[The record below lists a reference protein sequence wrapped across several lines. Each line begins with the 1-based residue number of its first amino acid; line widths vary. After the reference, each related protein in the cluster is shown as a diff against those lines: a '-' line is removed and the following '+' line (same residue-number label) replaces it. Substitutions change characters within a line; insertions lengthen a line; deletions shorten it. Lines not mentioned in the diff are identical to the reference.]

1 MEDNN
6 FPDLLKTKAKNEPY
20 VKFLNLEIIDVKEGY
35 AKVKGKVNKNMLNLH
50 GITHGG
56 FLFSIIDEAF
66 ELASNSHGTAAV
78 ALNMN
83 ITYFLPTFNGD
94 TIFVEAEEINRTKRT
109 ATYNIKALC
118 NDKLIASCQ
127 ALVYRKKDKLFE

>member
-1 MEDNN
+1 MNNN
-6 FPDLLKTKAKNEPY
+6 FSNLLKIKAQDEPY
-20 VKFLNLEIIDVKEGY
+20 VKFLNLEIVDIKEGY
-35 AKVKGKVNKNMLNLH
+35 SKVKGKVDKNMLNLH

-56 FLFSIIDEAF
+56 FLFSILDEAF

-78 ALNMN
+78 ALNIN

-94 TIFVEAEEINRTKRT
+94 TIIAEAEEINKTNRT
-109 ATYNIKALC
+109 ATYNIKATC

-127 ALVYRKKDKLFE
+127 ALVYRKKDKLEI